1 MTALGPITVRRVYFT
16 CFACG
21 VGRHP
26 ADAALGVDGLLT
38 TQATR
43 LVCLAGGQRSFA
55 NAELLPTELC
65 GWHVSDER
73 IRRACHAEA
82 EHIAAWRAEPTGP
95 TLPPSSHPLEFQVD
109 ATKVNTDTGWRDMK
123 IGVFARR
130 PLGPPS
136 SPDQWDQ
143 RTLPKPTARLA
154 FAAVEEID
162 RFAPRRGVW
171 AARLGL
177 TSFGRLSV
185 LGDGAEWIW
194 NAADEQFP
202 GSRGVLDFFHAAQ
215 HPGTAADG
223 LFGAADAPRRT
234 WYDAARGVLLR
245 DGWYGRQEHLG
256 RTLSEPVS
264 EAGRAAVDE
273 LVAYLASHSNRLNYR
288 HRLAKGEPIG
298 SGLIEGACK
307 QVIGKRMKQTGA
319 RWTVPNA
326 NRMAELCCLTYSDQW
341 ADYWNAA

>member
-1 MTALGPITVRRVYFT
+1 MTALGPITVTRVYFT
-16 CFACG
+16 CVACG

-26 ADAALGVDGLLT
+26 ADARLGLDGLLT

-43 LVCLAGGQRSFA
+43 LICLAGGQRSFA
-55 NAELLPTELC
+55 NAEMLLTELC

-73 IRRACHAEA
+73 IRQACHAEA
-82 EHIAAWRAEPTGP
+82 EHIAAWRADPASP

-154 FAAVEEID
+154 FAAIEEID
-162 RFAPRRGVW
+162 VFAPRWGVW
-171 AARLGL
+171 AARLGR
-177 TSFGRLSV
+177 TSFERLSV

-194 NAADEQFP
+194 NAADDQFP
-202 GSRGVLDFFHAAQ
+202 GYRGVLDFFHAAE
-215 HPGTAADG
+215 HLGTAADG
-223 LFGAADAPRRT
+223 LFGTADADRRG
-234 WYDAARGVLLR
+234 WYDTARGVLLR
-245 DGWYGRQEHLG
+245 DGWYGLQEHLG

-264 EAGRAAVDE
+264 EGGRAAVDA
-273 LVAYLASHSNRLNYR
+273 LVGYLASHSNRLNYR